1 MKKVKILTFA
11 LLFVLAGTGFGTAG
25 SLDTPNVFTPET
37 PARADSVNENFSA
50 IEVSV
55 DDNALMITSLQSAHS
70 GTRTGYLSIGCTAFQ
85 PALDG
90 YNYNMTA
97 NQLITTDNLSPW
109 YFATA
114 NLPDGSEII
123 SVTGTFYDN
132 SPVGDAAFSMVRTN
146 QWGAAWQ
153 VASGATFGVPG
164 NVAVVDAVAD
174 LPIDNVT
181 YAYQMQ
187 VILPDGAMKFFRML
201 IEYEYTLD

>member
-1 MKKVKILTFA
+1 MKKVMVLTFA
-11 LLFVLAGTGFGTAG
+11 LLFVLAGAGFGTAG
-25 SLDTPNVFTPET
+25 SLDTPNIFTPET

-50 IEVSV
+50 VEVAV
-55 DDNALMITSLQSAHS
+55 DDNASMITSLQSAHS

-85 PALDG
+85 PTLDG

-97 NQLITTDNLSPW
+97 NQLITTDALSPW

-114 NLPDGSEII
+114 NLPDGSVII

-132 SPVGDAAFSMVRTN
+132 SAAEDAEFTMVRTN
-146 QWGAAWQ
+146 QWGLAWQ
-153 VASGATFGVPG
+153 VASGATTGTPG

-181 YAYQMQ
+181 YAYQIQ
-187 VILPDGAMKFFRML
+187 VVLPDAGMKFFRML